1 MRLPVLENRSYL
13 PPDPNQQECLI
24 TMISRRTLFKGAGA
38 ATLATLASP
47 AFAEDKVKVGFIFLG
62 PIGDYGW
69 TWAHNKGREALVSEL
84 GDKIETIY
92 VENVAEDASAIPV
105 LRDLAQQGCKLI
117 FTTSFGYMDQT
128 LEVAAEFPDVKFE
141 HCTGYKRADNVAT
154 YNSRFHEGRAVLGT
168 IAGKMSKTGILGYL
182 GSFKIPEVV
191 LGVNSFALSAQKQN
205 PAAIVKVLMIDSWF
219 DPPKEAAATETLINL
234 GCDLVTTHT
243 DSPAPLQILEQKGLF
258 GFGQGA
264 DMSAFAPNAHLTA
277 IEDIWGPYYI
287 DRAKAILEGT
297 WTSTDTWDGMVDG
310 EVVISPYSAAVTADA
325 AAAADIVKAGYMDG
339 SFNIFTGPIYDQ
351 DGVERVKAGEVMG
364 LGDLAVMDWFVKGV
378 ESAA

>member
-1 MRLPVLENRSYL
+1 M
-13 PPDPNQQECLI
+13 

-47 AFAEDKVKVGFIFLG
+47 SLAEDKVKVGFIFLG

-69 TWAHNKGREALVSEL
+69 TGAHNTGREAVEAEL

-141 HCTGYKRADNVAT
+141 HCTGYKRSDNVAT

-168 IAGKMSKTGILGYL
+168 IAGKMTKSGVVGYL

-205 PAAIVKVLMIDSWF
+205 PAVVVKVLMIDSWF

-243 DSPAPLQILEQKGLF
+243 DSPAPLQVLEQKGLF

-287 DRAKAILEGT
+287 DRAKAILDGT
-297 WTSTDTWDGMVDG
+297 WASTDTWDGMIDG
-310 EVVISPYSAAVTADA
+310 EVVISPYSAAVPADV
-325 AAAADIVKAGYMDG
+325 AAAADTVKAGYMDG

-364 LGDLAVMDWFVKGV
+364 LGDLATMDWFVKGV